1 MVDGKVTKIVLSV
14 EKGGEDFYVGRSA
27 EFPDMVVIAPSI
39 EGLFARAPYAI
50 TEYMQANKNFGPVDL
65 TALAM
70 KTFQVMVNPPAPPRP
85 PGARP
90 AGPRP
95 PGAPP
100 PPRPAGAPP
109 PPRPAGA
116 PPGPR
121 PPGAVPAAKPVR
133 PPTMPID
140 PLLMT
145 QPSQKV
151 RLIKVLPPGTV
162 PVSPESGLNVTS
174 TAPTSA
180 TSSSQPTVAKP

>member
-27 EFPDMVVIAPSI
+27 EFPDMVVIAPTI

-50 TEYMQANKNFGPVDL
+50 TEYMQANKSFGPVDL

-85 PGARP
+85 PGPRP

-95 PGAPP
+95 PGAPAA
-100 PPRPAGAPP
+100 PRPAGAPP
-109 PPRPAGA
+109 A
-116 PPGPR
+116 PR
-121 PPGAVPAAKPVR
+121 PPGTVPAAKPVR
-133 PPTMPID
+133 PPTMPTD

-162 PVSPESGLNVTS
+162 PVSPENGLNVTS

-180 TSSSQPTVAKP
+180 TTPSQPTVAKP

>member
-1 MVDGKVTKIVLSV
+1 MTDGAVTKIQLVVDKAGDQL
-14 EKGGEDFYVGRSA
+14 YIGRSA
-27 EFPDMVVIAPSI
+27 DFQDMVVIAPTM

-50 TEYMQANKNFGPVDL
+50 TEYMQAAKKFGPVDL
-65 TALAM
+65 TVLSI

-85 PGARP
+85 PGPRP

-100 PPRPAGAPP
+100 APRPAGAPP
-109 PPRPAGA
+109 A
-116 PPGPR
+116 PR
-121 PPGAVPAAKPVR
+121 PPGAIPAAKPVR

-162 PVSPESGLNVTS
+162 PVSPESGLNVS
-174 TAPTSA
+174 SSAPTSA
-180 TSSSQPTVAKP
+180 TIPSQPTVAKP